1 MEPGKGSSS
10 VGEYEYR
17 DKIKKGQKLV
27 IKKINYL
34 SPGVFAFGSEKMAK
48 DVISKETLKN
58 GSMLDHFTLVKD
70 YHYGLTSAF
79 VVYDKA
85 NKYDWKLKML
95 DEGWSNGKKSKWLAD
110 VFTQVL
116 DCSLF
121 LYNNG
126 LVHGDLN
133 CSNYNLDIVD
143 NKPYVRIFDYGLLH
157 RIVKNP
163 FARQSLNWEL
173 EKILKGFIVQ
183 YCYYF
188 DLGGIDK
195 LRGDNFFEL
204 IKRNDI
210 KDNNFQ
216 ALVDM
221 YNEIRGTY
229 ITLGNLCVALK
240 LNIDQVEFEDKIKN
254 IRSIIDNMASN
265 ME

>member
-1 MEPGKGSSS
+1 
-10 VGEYEYR
+10 
-17 DKIKKGQKLV
+17 
-27 IKKINYL
+27 
-34 SPGVFAFGSEKMAK
+34 
-48 DVISKETLKN
+48 
-58 GSMLDHFTLVKD
+58 
-70 YHYGLTSAF
+70 
-79 VVYDKA
+79 
-85 NKYDWKLKML
+85 ML

-133 CSNYNLDIVD
+133 CSNYNVDIVD
-143 NKPYVRIFDYGLLH
+143 NKPYVRIFDYWLLH

-210 KDNNFQ
+210 KDDNLK

-254 IRSIIDNMASN
+254 IRSIIYNMASN